1 MLKPRSIAI
10 AFALAVINEAAVA
23 HADDHSRLYQAQA
36 IVTGTGAVNRE
47 LGFKDCLGRVLVRV
61 SGDQRVT
68 TENAFQAMLP
78 RAGSFVATYSY
89 HDRLE
94 GIPIH
99 DEQGTHDRP
108 QDLTCIY
115 MPDTINQLLST
126 LGRKPWLSARPKLAI
141 FLVVRDA
148 RRGFVLSRD
157 SDESPYM
164 IDAFEAAARPF
175 AMAIIVPNKAMLVSR
190 GLTATA
196 LAWTAHQELDTLAKT
211 IGGDVALAGSLVW
224 GDKDLGWVADWSMT
238 ENGKIH
244 HWRIR
249 GVSFDDAFRNAI
261 AGAAQIASGNGEPQ
275 MR

>member
-1 MLKPRSIAI
+1 MLKSRSMAI
-10 AFALAVINEAAVA
+10 AFALIGMTAVA
-23 HADDHSRLYQAQA
+23 HADDHSLYRAQA

-47 LGFKDCLGRVLVRV
+47 LGFKNCLGRVLVRV

-68 TENAFQAMLP
+68 SENAFQAMLP

-115 MPDTINQLLST
+115 MP
-126 LGRKPWLSARPKLAI
+126 GRKPWLSPRPKLAI

-157 SDESPYM
+157 SDKSPYM

-196 LAWTAHQELDTLAKT
+196 LAGTTQQELDALAKT

-224 GDKDLGWVADWSMT
+224 SDKDLGWVADWSMT

-275 MR
+275 

>member
-1 MLKPRSIAI
+1 MLKSRSMAI
-10 AFALAVINEAAVA
+10 AFALIGMTAVA
-23 HADDHSRLYQAQA
+23 HADDHSRLYRAQA
-36 IVTGTGAVNRE
+36 IVTGTGAINRE

-196 LAWTAHQELDTLAKT
+196 LAGTAQQELDTLAKT

-224 GDKDLGWVADWSMT
+224 SDRDLGWVADWSMT

>member
-1 MLKPRSIAI
+1 MLKSRSIAI

-23 HADDHSRLYQAQA
+23 HADDQSRLYRAQA
-36 IVTGTGAVNRE
+36 IVTGTGAINRE

-68 TENAFQAMLP
+68 TENAFQAMLQ

-89 HDRLE
+89 RDRLE

-115 MPDTINQLLST
+115 MPDTIDQLLST
-126 LGRKPWLSARPKLAI
+126 LGHKPWLSPRPKLAI

-148 RRGFVLSRD
+148 QRTFTLTRD
-157 SDESPYM
+157 GDESPYM

-190 GLTATA
+190 GLTTTGLAGTA
-196 LAWTAHQELDTLAKT
+196 QQELDALAKT

-224 GDKDLGWVADWSMT
+224 SDKDLGWVADWSMM
-238 ENGKIH
+238 ESRKIH

-261 AGAAQIASGNGEPQ
+261 GGAAQIASGNGEPQ
-275 MR
+275 